1 MHKVGPMRCF
11 ARPAEC
17 SRSFPSRLRA
27 FSAAAF
33 FLVLA
38 TTGTAAATL
47 TLDVEVNPDP
57 VEPGQSIDVQM
68 MITNTAGSTSGSLT
82 LRVLW
87 PDELNSTPVTTD
99 GGSCPGSC
107 DSGESLSWNLGPL
120 GPGVTR
126 VIGFSEFVG
135 SGVASGTFFDLETDL
150 LEAGSLVAEVD
161 HTLEVEADSPLE
173 IFVDPTRDPAP
184 SGGLLVYEI
193 TYGNTSASA
202 AEGSELRFP
211 IPTGTQFVSATGGG
225 LLIGGEVLW
234 DLGSIGPR
242 LASTERV
249 TVQVDPVANGTHLVV
264 DSATF
269 DATLSF
275 QPKTSRALAVSRVG
289 DADLELAMEVGP
301 GPVQPGQSMD
311 VQISITNPTNAV
323 SGNLTVRA
331 LWPEELNS
339 TPVATNGGDCPGSC
353 DTGEYLFWNLGVLG
367 PGASIA
373 IAFSEFV
380 SSGVGSGRIVPLEV
394 DLLEAGIPVRTWS
407 RSTLVQSDSPLEV
420 FLDPLQDPSPRPG
433 ELVYELTYANS
444 STSTAEDS
452 ELRFPIPEGTT
463 FVAATGGGILENDEV
478 SWSLGSV
485 GANTGGIRRV
495 TVEVLPGAE
504 SHLVADSATFSGTLN
519 FQPRQSRAMAIS
531 RTGTSDLEF
540 GMEVAPDPVQPGQS
554 MDVQLLVTNP
564 TNAVSGNLTI
574 RALWPEELNSTPVA
588 TNGGDCPGSCDT
600 GEYLF
605 WNLGVLGPGASLAIG
620 FSELVSTGVAS
631 GRAVP
636 LEIELLEANLPSR
649 TLSRTTLV
657 LADSPL
663 EVFVDPRADPA
674 AGPTLVY
681 EVTFGNS
688 SNASADGAE
697 LRFPIPEGTQFFG
710 ATGGGTRIGDTVV
723 WNLGA
728 VPPHSAGREF
738 VTVGIPASGAS
749 ESHLFV
755 DSASFS
761 ATLDFQPRSSRATA
775 ISRLGSADLDFSVSL
790 GPDPIEPSEVLDAE
804 LTINNPS
811 GTTTGN
817 LSLRVLWPEELLST
831 PVVIGGGDCPGS
843 CDTGEYLFWS
853 LGPLGP
859 GGQIDVGFSENVFS
873 SVAEGRMVPVEIE
886 LLEAGLP
893 VRTVSKSLVVSP
905 FVDTD
910 DDGIADV
917 LDPDDDNDGMPDWWE
932 NANGLNPLNPADANG
947 DPDGDGLTNL
957 EEFLLG
963 RDPNVFDLFFDGFES
978 GNTSAW
984 TSTVG

>member
-1 MHKVGPMRCF
+1 MRCF

-17 SRSFPSRLRA
+17 TRSFPFRLRA

-38 TTGTAAATL
+38 TTGTATATL

-87 PDELNSTPVTTD
+87 PDELNSSPVTTD
-99 GGSCPGSC
+99 GGDCPGFC
-107 DSGESLSWNLGPL
+107 DPGENLSWSLGPL

-126 VIGFSEFVG
+126 VIGFSESVR
-135 SGVASGTFFDLETDL
+135 SGVASGTFFDLRTDL

-173 IFVDPTRDPAP
+173 VFVDPTRDPAP
-184 SGGLLVYEI
+184 SGELLVYEI

-202 AEGSELRFP
+202 AEDSELRFP
-211 IPTGTQFVSATGGG
+211 IPAGTQFVSATGGG
-225 LLIGGEVLW
+225 LLVGGEVIW
-234 DLGSIGPR
+234 DLGSLGPR
-242 LASTERV
+242 LAGTERV
-249 TVQVDPVANGTHLVV
+249 TVEIDPVASGTHLVV

-275 QPKTSRALAVSRVG
+275 LPKTSRAMAVSRVG
-289 DADLELAMEVGP
+289 DADLALALEVGP
-301 GPVQPGQSMD
+301 GPVQPDQSMD
-311 VQISITNPTNAV
+311 VQISITNPTGSV

-339 TPVATNGGDCPGSC
+339 SPVATNGGDCPGFC

-367 PGASIA
+367 PGASI
-373 IAFSEFV
+373 ILGFSESV
-380 SSGVGSGRIVPLEV
+380 RSGTSSGTIIPLEI
-394 DLLEAGIPVRTWS
+394 DLLEAGIPVQTWS

-420 FLDPLQDPSPRPG
+420 FVDPLQDPAPRPG
-433 ELVYELTYANS
+433 RLAYELTYANT
-444 STSTAEDS
+444 STSTAEGS
-452 ELRFPIPEGTT
+452 ELRFPLPEGTT
-463 FVAATGGGILENDEV
+463 FVAATDNGILENHEV
-478 SWSLGSV
+478 SWPLGNV
-485 GANTGGIRRV
+485 AANTGGIRRV
-495 TVEVLPGAE
+495 TVEIDPGVG
-504 SHLVADSATFSGTLN
+504 SHLVVDSATFSGILN
-519 FQPRQSRAMAIS
+519 FQPRKSRAMAIS
-531 RTGTSDLEF
+531 RTGTSDLEIS
-540 GMEVAPDPVQPGQS
+540 MEVAPDPVEPGQT
-554 MDVQLLVTNP
+554 MDVQLLITNP
-564 TNAVSGNLTI
+564 TPATSGNLTI
-574 RALWPEELNSTPVA
+574 RTLWPEELNSSPVT
-588 TNGGDCPGSCDT
+588 TNGGDCPGFCDT

-620 FSELVSTGVAS
+620 FSESVRSGVVSGQ
-631 GRAVP
+631 AVP
-636 LEIELLEANLPSR
+636 LEVELLEANLPSR

-674 AGPTLVY
+674 SGPTLVY

-688 SNASADGAE
+688 SNASANDAE
-697 LRFPIPEGTQFFG
+697 LRFPVPEGTQFFG
-710 ATGGGTRIGDTVV
+710 ATGGGTRVGGTVV
-723 WNLGA
+723 WQLGDL
-728 VPPHSAGREF
+728 PPHFAGREF

-749 ESHLFV
+749 QSHLFV

-761 ATLDFQPRSSRATA
+761 ASLDFQSRSSRATA
-775 ISRLGSADLDFSVSL
+775 ISRLGSADLDFSFSL
-790 GPDPIEPSEVLDAE
+790 GPDPIEPSEILDAE
-804 LTINNPS
+804 LTIGNPS
-811 GTTTGN
+811 GSTTGN
-817 LSLRVLWPEELLST
+817 LSLRVLWPEELNSS
-831 PVVIGGGDCPGS
+831 PVVTGGGDCPGF
-843 CDTGEYLFWS
+843 CDTGEYLLWN

-859 GGQIDVGFSENVFS
+859 GGQIDLGFSENLRS
-873 SVAEGRMVPVEIE
+873 SVADGRMVPIEIE